1 MNLNSNNQNNK
12 LHNKIFQMAQYL
24 AQKTDL
30 LVNNQI
36 LDLFLD
42 LKIDLLD
49 LKIGL
54 LDLKISLL
62 ALKIDL
68 TVPKIDKMCLKI
80 FQLCNSQCLAQLN
93 DQQDLIKSHLI
104 GFQNNLLENIN
115 HNLRKNEKLQITKLL
130 LDQSKDREIGNQRNS
145 FLNHL

>member
-93 DQQDLIKSHLI
+93 DQ
-104 GFQNNLLENIN
+104 
-115 HNLRKNEKLQITKLL
+115 
-130 LDQSKDREIGNQRNS
+130 
-145 FLNHL
+145 